1 MRRPDTV
8 RLGRKEILLLVRER
22 KGREGKTTK
31 ILRILLLL
39 LLLLLNFLLF
49 LSQRRKFIH
58 RFVNVNIYVCNDI
71 RVEDKPIQ
79 G

>member
-22 KGREGKTTK
+22 KGREDKENTQNSVIIIIIIVK
-31 ILRILLLL
+31 
-39 LLLLLNFLLF
+39 FPS
-49 LSQRRKFIH
+49 LSLAEKKNFIH
-58 RFVNVNIYVCNDI
+58 RFVNVNVYVCNDI

>member
-8 RLGRKEILLLVRER
+8 RLGRKEILLLLRER
-22 KGREGKTTK
+22 KGREDKENTQNSVIIIIIIVK
-31 ILRILLLL
+31 
-39 LLLLLNFLLF
+39 FPS
-49 LSQRRKFIH
+49 LSLAEKKNFIH
-58 RFVNVNIYVCNDI
+58 RFVNVNVYVCNDI